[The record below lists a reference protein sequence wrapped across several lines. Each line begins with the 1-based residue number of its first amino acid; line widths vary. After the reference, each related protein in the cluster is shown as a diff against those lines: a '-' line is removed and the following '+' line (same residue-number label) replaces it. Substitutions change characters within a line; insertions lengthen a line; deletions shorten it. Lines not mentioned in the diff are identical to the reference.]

1 MTKEGVTLLLAAVV
15 GGFALITGLWL
26 LSMWFIE
33 WFALVVI
40 GD

>member
-1 MTKEGVTLLLAAVV
+1 MTKENVTLLGAIAV

-26 LSMWFIE
+26 LSGF
-33 WFALVVI
+33 LVEQLCLGL

>member
-1 MTKEGVTLLLAAVV
+1 MTKEAVTLLLAIVV

-26 LSMWFIE
+26 LSTWLME
-33 WFALVVI
+33 QYALAL

>member
-1 MTKEGVTLLLAAVV
+1 VTKEAVTLLLGLLV

-26 LSMWFIE
+26 LSIWLME
-33 WFALVVI
+33 QYAVVL

>member
-1 MTKEGVTLLLAAVV
+1 MTKEGVTLLLAIGV

-26 LSMWFIE
+26 LGGWLMEQI
-33 WFALVVI
+33 ALLL